1 MANTYKILAQNVLV
15 ANAASVTFSSIP
27 SGYKD
32 LILWTSARTDYN
44 NSDDNLVISINGN
57 TTVGNY
63 YLVGISFASGVAYP
77 QGNSRNWIKTSG
89 NSVANAFGI
98 NELYIG
104 NYAATTGTKRVGTQ
118 GAPGGKESSR
128 SHLAS
133 ALSFS
138 SSAAITSISLTPQSG
153 TNILTGSSFYLYG
166 IANS

>member
-1 MANTYKILAQNVLV
+1 MANTYKILAQNALTD
-15 ANAASVTFSSIP
+15 AAASVTFSSIP

-32 LILWTSARTDYN
+32 LILWSSVRTNYN

-57 TTVGNY
+57 TTSGDY
-63 YLVGISFASGVAYP
+63 YLSGISFASAVAFP
-77 QGNSRNWIKTSG
+77 VGNSRNWIKTSG
-89 NSVANAFGI
+89 NSASNAFGI

-118 GAPGGKESSR
+118 GAAGGYENSR

-153 TNILTGSSFYLYG
+153 TSILTGSTFYLYG